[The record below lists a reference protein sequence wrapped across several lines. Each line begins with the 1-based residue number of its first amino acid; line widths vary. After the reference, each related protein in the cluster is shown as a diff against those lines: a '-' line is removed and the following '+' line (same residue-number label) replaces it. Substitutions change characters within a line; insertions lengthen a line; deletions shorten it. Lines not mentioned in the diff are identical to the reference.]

1 MIKHTITLAVLL
13 ALGLGKVRGADMD
26 ALRAKAAKG
35 DAESMVELAEAHY
48 WGRGAALDWKQSLA
62 WAEKGAAA
70 EHPVATYRMGVQ
82 YLLGHGVEEDISQG
96 QQLIN
101 LSGNGLEKRAK
112 DGDHLAQFYLAIMYS
127 IGIGRMDN
135 RATSRQ
141 WMTLA
146 AEGGQVEAQYY
157 MGRIHA
163 MGLGVERDLVEA
175 KRWWL
180 MSARRGHVPTWHNLG
195 LVLLRSAN
203 ESERAEGLKWLKQAV
218 AKKLDRAE
226 FFMGEVALR
235 GISMPKDEAGAFKF
249 FEQSAHQGYVRG
261 QFLAGQALAK
271 GIGVKIDIVAASAW
285 LTLAARAGDRR
296 AEISK
301 KNLGITLTSGQLLEA
316 RLRSG
321 KFQPRPSPAT
331 RKSRAGLMSADAT
344 FLITLGIEELKKRS
358 EAGEQIA
365 KVRLAEMYLNGRI
378 YAGQVVLRRNIKECL
393 RLNKELANAGHVDGQ
408 WNLALFYL
416 KGVVEQ
422 KKDGTRTDLMK
433 KDSAEAAKWLQKAAA
448 QDYTSAMVVLGGLY
462 EKGRGVPL
470 DYKKAMDWFEKAAA
484 QGDAPACH
492 ALALAHLYGRGK
504 AVPVDKAK
512 AIQWLRR
519 GSDKGDPQSQYSL
532 GGVLLAGEGV
542 KKDAA
547 AARKWFLRAAWQN
560 EPRAQLQLGRMLR
573 DGLGGPK
580 DLARAA
586 MWINLAVNNR
596 MVDARADFK
605 NLRDQLKQD
614 EKIRAMEMV
623 RKFSPRLEI
632 REVLNAAGDLAQTK
646 AAAQKGNKE
655 AQYQLGLR
663 HLNGTGVKRDRVQSC
678 KWFKLAALQDYAP
691 ALKEYDEL
699 SLKMTNEEIVAADK
713 AVDKFLAQP

>member
-1 MIKHTITLAVLL
+1 MIKHAITLAVLL
-13 ALGLGKVRGADMD
+13 ALGLGKAHGADLD

-35 DAESMVELAEAHY
+35 EAKAMVELAEAHY
-48 WGRGAALDWKQSLA
+48 WGRGAELDWKQSLV

-82 YLLGHGVEEDISQG
+82 YLLGHGVGEDIAQG

-101 LSGNGLEKRAK
+101 LSADGLEKRAK
-112 DGDHLAQFYLAIMYS
+112 DGDHSAQFYLALMYH

-135 RATSRQ
+135 SVTSRQ

-163 MGLGVERDLVEA
+163 MGVGVERDPVAA

-180 MSARRGHVPTWHNLG
+180 MSAERGHVPTWYNLG
-195 LVLLRSAN
+195 LVLLRSGNQA
-203 ESERAEGLKWLKQAV
+203 EHPEGLKWLKQAV

-226 FFMGEVALR
+226 FFMGEIALR
-235 GISMPKDEAGAFKF
+235 GVSMPKDEEAAFKF

-261 QFLAGQALAK
+261 QFLTGQALAK
-271 GIGVKIDIVAASAW
+271 GVGVKVDPVAASVW
-285 LTLAARAGDRR
+285 LTLAARAGDRQ
-296 AEISK
+296 AAISK
-301 KNLGITLTSGQLLEA
+301 KNLGNTLTSGQLLEA

-321 KFQPRPSPAT
+321 KFQVRPSQAT
-331 RKSRAGLMSADAT
+331 RKSRAGLMSADPT

-358 EAGEQIA
+358 AAGEQIA
-365 KVRLAEMYLNGRI
+365 KVRLADLYLNGRTF
-378 YAGQVVLRRNIKECL
+378 AGQVVLRRNIVECL
-393 RLNKELANAGHVDGQ
+393 RLTKQLAKAGHIDGQ

-416 KGVVEQ
+416 KGVFQRRE
-422 KKDGTRTDLMK
+422 DGTLEDILK
-433 KDSAEAAKWLQKAAA
+433 KDSVEGGKWMHKAAA
-448 QDYTSAMVVLGGLY
+448 QDYTNAMVALGGLY
-462 EKGRGVPL
+462 EQGQGVPL
-470 DYKKAMDWFEKAAA
+470 DYKKAMEWFEKAAA

-492 ALALAHLYGRGK
+492 AIALAHLNGRGK
-504 AVPVDKAK
+504 VVPVDKPK
-512 AIQWLRR
+512 AIQWLKR
-519 GSDKGDPQSQYSL
+519 GADKGDPQSQYAL
-532 GGVLLAGEGV
+532 GGVLLTGEGI
-542 KKDAA
+542 KKDVA

-573 DGLGGPK
+573 DGLGGTK
-580 DLARAA
+580 DLVRSA

-596 MVDARADFK
+596 VLDAMSDFN
-605 NLRDQLKQD
+605 NLRDQLKRE

-623 RKFSPRLEI
+623 RKFSPRIEI
-632 REVLNAAGDLAQTK
+632 REVLNAAGDLTETK
-646 AAAQKGNKE
+646 AAAEKGNKE

-663 HLNGTGVKRDRVQSC
+663 HLNGTGVKRDQVQAC
-678 KWFKLAALQDYAP
+678 KWLKLAALQNHAL

-699 SLKMTNEEIVAADK
+699 SLKMTNKEINAADK
-713 AVDKFLAQP
+713 AVDKFLDKP